1 MEGRGKSRRRSPY
14 RVWKRRGSALLAV
27 LMTLSLMLGDISGL
41 SRVVMAGQGTV
52 REEFRIHREDI
63 LKAAEEAI
71 ENGEPLSEPLA
82 ITSEEEKTEEKYQEI
97 LPADGSVYE
106 IFPDIE
112 QVKEV
117 DSLELRIFIRLAEGA
132 DPASYTLTGDETL
145 VFLYVNGGDVT
156 AEGRINIDG
165 YVSEFT
171 KVAAFEG
178 EEEPMQPGGDT
189 GAAPGNGAAGSGNG
203 SGNGAA
209 GSSGNAGDGTE
220 TAESESNGSGSM
232 DPEDSAADLDGETE
246 AESEEAGDET
256 SEDGMNPEETL
267 PAETQE
273 PESSAA
279 EETEEAEQPSGQ
291 TPDDETP
298 GDQTD
303 GSEADGTASDKN
315 TAEAGTGSADEDKET
330 AGNTENSGAEDNGTD
345 NESNVN
351 ESDAADDASEGN
363 EGSAEDNSQAD
374 PADTENEN
382 AEADKEDG
390 AEPEKSDTAENADSN
405 AADEDNGTGSTV
417 TLSLRNIQKVA
428 ASLASPSEAET
439 PEADGSREAQEETEA
454 DEEDSYYE
462 DNGDPVDEED
472 AAETEDEEDIFQKT
486 HDLKGR
492 KYDEAVL
499 DETVAVRAFAAG
511 MEDAGFNRED
521 LLEGAHQLTYTVAE
535 GEARLIYTP
544 EYVRDEAVVTF
555 GIIPAEGME
564 VYQVTANGEALA
576 ETEETAA
583 IASASEAKR
592 AKASSSDADYD
603 EGRAVYYQIPQVLED
618 QTVEIQVV
626 EEGYNDH
633 PAFLQS
639 RTVNGVTVTV
649 SAEEGI
655 LPAGTELSVEEVT
668 EQVADAVAEKVEAE
682 AGEDSGS
689 DAEELAESEQ
699 GEGLSITQVFAYDIN
714 LMLDGKK
721 LNNDWGETDV
731 VTVKFSGERIE
742 EASKGAEKIEIATLE
757 TPTKTVEAALGG
769 TEEMPVV
776 DHLTA
781 DNIELNTEGRQAI
794 EISGDEGV
802 REIEAEVSH
811 FTVYTLVFGNAYD
824 APKIRVQV
832 VDENGNDIG
841 DSRTVYLGTSSMK
854 VLPIALEIK
863 SSSGS
868 NLNNYYFTRAY
879 VWEGREQVEVRQM
892 RYNNGQ
898 IKYSVIRDVGGAE
911 EIVPNNEDVYF
922 EFSRSKKIYF
932 SANGGTFL
940 GGETVI
946 EATLSSDH
954 TCNDSI
960 PRPSMKDNTEDG
972 TDNLE
977 FKGWVF
983 GDTNFEFGETP
994 VCSGGTVYALYGV
1007 KDDLIESFQENQSLT
1022 AHTGEGD
1029 PAGTVHQSKQA
1040 EWENYEE
1047 GIAKVTLTVDGVP
1060 GGEGVDVVI
1069 VLDKSG
1075 SMSPR
1080 LTNEEYPERMN
1091 PAKEAAMEVINNLL
1105 EDPAANNRVA
1115 FVPYACGNKRLPD
1128 ATTQK
1133 DNEYYPNTHT
1143 NDSVG
1148 FQTAESEG
1156 RNHYLAD
1163 AIKATDAFGGT
1174 CYSDGLNKAYEFI
1187 AGSGNYTTKNLN
1199 RKAYIIF
1206 ISDGVPNSNYD
1217 NDKHIYDARTKLMT
1231 QTQACLKGIYTVG
1244 IQMTEQQSGTLRN
1257 IVYQGTYSDVSDPD
1271 ELSGVLSNIAG
1282 EIQNAGTNAWF
1293 VDEIASDYFTKL
1305 TSEELNEYELEN
1317 SSNVYYETDMQ
1328 YRKDNVWKS
1337 VVADEVVVNIGEIT
1351 SAVKTYSFY
1360 LKVKDPDLLNQEW
1373 EKPTNDSITL
1383 TYTDINNIHR
1393 TVEDQRGDTDETIEI
1408 GKPTLERYAEPFVIQ
1423 KLFDKKEDLSQ
1434 LNQVEF
1440 TLQKVKDYAGNPFS
1454 ESQSVVTLSAVG
1466 DMFNAGNLGLGTYEV
1481 REVKTANG
1489 YQILEH
1495 PIEVVIGL
1503 EQDYSATGD
1512 GVAVEY
1518 PSEYPSGEKSMLES
1532 TIVVKYNGAEV
1543 TQQSD
1548 PVSVSGEGK
1557 GAYVVNNQSMPK
1569 LPETGG
1575 PGFIMMERFGWMLLL
1590 MAMLGVEVQML
1601 SNRKKRR

>member
-1 MEGRGKSRRRSPY
+1 MERWNEITKADKKQKTPGTGERNRIDQEEKEREEKSMEGRGKSRRRSPY

-27 LMTLSLMLGDISGL
+27 LLTLSLMLGDISGL

-156 AEGRINIDG
+156 AEGRVNIDG

-171 KVAAFEG
+171 KVAAFES
-178 EEEPMQPGGDT
+178 EEEPMQPGGTT

-209 GSSGNAGDGTE
+209 GGSGNAGNGTAAE
-220 TAESESNGSGSM
+220 ESESSESDSM

-246 AESEEAGDET
+246 AESEEAGDGT
-256 SEDGMNPEETL
+256 SEDGMSPEETL

-273 PESSAA
+273 PSQEPESSAA
-279 EETEEAEQPSGQ
+279 EETEQLSGQ

-303 GSEADGTASDKN
+303 GSEADGTASDEN
-315 TAEAGTGSADEDKET
+315 TAEAGTGIVDEDKET
-330 AGNTENSGAEDNGTD
+330 AGNTENSDAADDSAD
-345 NESNVN
+345 NESDVN

-363 EGSAEDNSQAD
+363 EGNAEDNGQAD

-382 AEADKEDG
+382 TEADKEDG

-405 AADEDNGTGSTV
+405 AADEGNEAGSTV

-439 PEADGSREAQEETEA
+439 PEADESQEEQEESES

-472 AAETEDEEDIFQKT
+472 AAEAEDEEDIFRKT

-499 DETVAVRAFAAG
+499 DETVTVRAFAAG
-511 MEDAGFNRED
+511 MEDAGFNRDE

-576 ETEETAA
+576 ETEETAV

-603 EGRAVYYQIPQVLED
+603 EERAVYYQIPQVLED
-618 QTVEIQVV
+618 QTIEIQVV

-668 EQVADAVAEKVEAE
+668 EQVADAVAEKVESE

-731 VTVKFSGERIE
+731 VTVKFSGERIK

-776 DHLTA
+776 ENLTA
-781 DNIELNTEGRQAI
+781 EDIQIKTEGRQAI
-794 EISGDEGV
+794 DISGDSSV
-802 REIEAEVSH
+802 QEIETDVSH
-811 FTVYTLVFGNAYD
+811 FSIWTIGLYAKAKPKTVTFYAGY
-824 APKIRVQV
+824 
-832 VDENGNDIG
+832 ENGAKFSDG
-841 DSRTVYLGTSSMK
+841 ASYKEVTV
-854 VLPIALEIK
+854 
-863 SSSGS
+863 SGS
-868 NLNNYYFTRAY
+868 YIHESEFPIPPILEENGERAEFVGWVYNDARFTS
-879 VWEGREQVEVRQM
+879 QTK
-892 RYNNGQ
+892 
-898 IKYSVIRDVGGAE
+898 ITGGE
-911 EIVPNNEDVYF
+911 
-922 EFSRSKKIYF
+922 KIYALF
-932 SANGGTFL
+932 KTDDDRYKKNQ
-940 GGETVI
+940 
-946 EATLSSDH
+946 
-954 TCNDSI
+954 SI
-960 PRPSMKDNTEDG
+960 PDESTADPGKVTAKKTATWVDYENGLAKIDLSVEGNPKQSG
-972 TDNLE
+972 TD
-977 FKGWVF
+977 
-983 GDTNFEFGETP
+983 
-994 VCSGGTVYALYGV
+994 
-1007 KDDLIESFQENQSLT
+1007 
-1022 AHTGEGD
+1022 
-1029 PAGTVHQSKQA
+1029 
-1040 EWENYEE
+1040 
-1047 GIAKVTLTVDGVP
+1047 
-1060 GGEGVDVVI
+1060 VI
-1069 VLDKSG
+1069 IILDKSG
-1075 SMSPR
+1075 SMSTR
-1080 LTNEEYPERMN
+1080 LSGDDYPERMV
-1091 PAKEAAMEVINNLL
+1091 EARN
-1105 EDPAANNRVA
+1105 AARVVRDAFLTEGSKNRVA
-1115 FVPYACGNKRLPD
+1115 YIPFSSGEPIVKADSYDPCN
-1128 ATTQK
+1128 
-1133 DNEYYPNTHT
+1133 HT
-1143 NDSVG
+1143 ESYVG
-1148 FQTAESEG
+1148 FQTYEKNEE
-1156 RNHYLAD
+1156 NHYLEL
-1163 AIKATDAFGGT
+1163 AIRATDAYGGT
-1174 CYSDGLNKAYEFI
+1174 SYHDALNKAKEVL
-1187 AGSGNYTTKNLN
+1187 AARGDDTNEKTV
-1199 RKAYIIF
+1199 IIF
-1206 ISDGVPNSNYD
+1206 ISDGAPNKKYDYVKGETEKSDEDYVYDSND
-1217 NDKHIYDARTKLMT
+1217 DPLAVADSLKDTGVEIYS
-1231 QTQACLKGIYTVG
+1231 VG
-1244 IQMTEQQSGTLRN
+1244 IQISNNSNAVAAMRN
-1257 IVYQGTYSDVSDPD
+1257 ISSGPNFYYDVEDLGELEDAMKEISGKIQLAGTKAKLEDT
-1271 ELSGVLSNIAG
+1271 LSNHFRLLNNDDFKDEKLNLSQYGLEVEGKGIVTEPGDSFEIIGDKTVSFKVGDITATPQKYQIYVRIKDEYKTPDG
-1282 EIQNAGTNAWF
+1282 E
-1293 VDEIASDYFTKL
+1293 KL
-1305 TSEELNEYELEN
+1305 YPTN
-1317 SSNVYYETDMQ
+1317 SSV
-1328 YRKDNVWKS
+1328 
-1337 VVADEVVVNIGEIT
+1337 
-1351 SAVKTYSFY
+1351 
-1360 LKVKDPDLLNQEW
+1360 
-1373 EKPTNDSITL
+1373 TL
-1383 TYTDINNIHR
+1383 TYMDINEKSQTKN
-1393 TVEDQRGDTDETIEI
+1393 EQEI
-1408 GKPTLERYAEPFVIQ
+1408 GSPKLDRYGEKIQ
-1423 KLFDKKEDLSQ
+1423 FQKVLKESENPDFSK
-1434 LNQVEF
+1434 VEF
-1440 TLQKVKDYAGNPFS
+1440 KIYRANEKGEFVESSEYLMNNVTFTDTSAGLFTSNISLGVTNDGTAIYYLQETNTASGYNILPEPIKVSLKVDP
-1454 ESQSVVTLSAVG
+1454 
-1466 DMFNAGNLGLGTYEV
+1466 LGVYVEGTY
-1481 REVKTANG
+1481 
-1489 YQILEH
+1489 
-1495 PIEVVIGL
+1495 P
-1503 EQDYSATGD
+1503 DDGD
-1512 GVAVEY
+1512 GML
-1518 PSEYPSGEKSMLES
+1518 GETKGESLTS
-1532 TIVVKYNGAEV
+1532 TITLNMSMERDTEGKYVSQTKGVYCINNYPGAE
-1543 TQQSD
+1543 
-1548 PVSVSGEGK
+1548 
-1557 GAYVVNNQSMPK
+1557 

-1590 MAMLGVEVQML
+1590 IAMLGVEVQML
-1601 SNRKKRR
+1601 SNKKKRQ

>member
-1 MEGRGKSRRRSPY
+1 MMERWNETTKADKKQKTPGTGERNRIDQEEKEREEESMEGRGKSRRRSPY

-27 LMTLSLMLGDISGL
+27 LLTLSLMLGDISGL

-52 REEFRIHREDI
+52 REEFRIHRENI

-156 AEGRINIDG
+156 AEGRVNIDG

-171 KVAAFEG
+171 KVAAFES
-178 EEEPMQPGGDT
+178 EEEPMQPGGTT

-209 GSSGNAGDGTE
+209 GGGNAGNGTE
-220 TAESESNGSGSM
+220 TAESESSESGSM

-246 AESEEAGDET
+246 AESEEAGDEA
-256 SEDGMNPEETL
+256 SEDGMSPEETL

-273 PESSAA
+273 PSQELESSAA
-279 EETEEAEQPSGQ
+279 EETEETEAAEQPSGQ

-303 GSEADGTASDKN
+303 GSEADGTASDEN

-405 AADEDNGTGSTV
+405 AADEDNEAGSTV
-417 TLSLRNIQKVA
+417 TLSLRNVQKVA
-428 ASLASPSEAET
+428 ASLASPSEAEI
-439 PEADGSREAQEETEA
+439 PEADESQEEQEESEA

-472 AAETEDEEDIFQKT
+472 AAEAEDEEDIFKKT

-499 DETVAVRAFAAG
+499 DETVTVRAFAAG

-521 LLEGAHQLTYTVAE
+521 LLEGTHQLTYTVAE

-583 IASASEAKR
+583 IASASQAKR

-603 EGRAVYYQIPQVLED
+603 EERAVYYQIPQVLED

-626 EEGYNDH
+626 EEGYSDH

-668 EQVADAVAEKVEAE
+668 EQVADAVAEKVEEE
-682 AGEDSGS
+682 AGKDSNS
-689 DAEELAESEQ
+689 AAEEQTESET
-699 GEGLSITQVFAYDIN
+699 GDSLSVTQVLAYDIN

-721 LNNDWGETDV
+721 LNNDWGETNV

-742 EASKGAEKIEIATLE
+742 EASKDAEKIEIATLE

-776 DHLTA
+776 ENLTA
-781 DNIELNTEGRQAI
+781 EDIQIKTEGRQAI
-794 EISGDEGV
+794 DISGDSSV
-802 REIEAEVSH
+802 QEIETEVSH
-811 FTVYTLVFGNAYD
+811 FSVYTITFSGSKADYQ
-824 APKIRVQV
+824 IYIE
-832 VDENGNDIG
+832 DENGEGIGKRADIDDVDLCNKD
-841 DSRTVYLGTSSMK
+841 DSS
-854 VLPIALEIK
+854 PIKTAISIIRGNYFLR
-863 SSSGS
+863 
-868 NLNNYYFTRAY
+868 NNEYYFHNAY
-879 VWEGREQVEVRQM
+879 VESRDGTKYTLESIYTQDGNICYRYQQPFGGKYEGR
-892 RYNNGQ
+892 
-898 IKYSVIRDVGGAE
+898 IDRDDSN
-911 EIVPNNEDVYF
+911 P
-922 EFSRSKKIYF
+922 KIHFVFTQDNTVTF
-932 SANGGTFL
+932 SANDGEFPGGS
-940 GGETVI
+940 ETYTAKLVSNTNPVV
-946 EATLSSDH
+946 EGWPSDPTLTGAAFSGWVY
-954 TCNDSI
+954 
-960 PRPSMKDNTEDG
+960 KDA
-972 TDNLE
+972 E
-977 FKGWVF
+977 FKEN
-983 GDTNFEFGETP
+983 TYA
-994 VCSGGTVYALYGV
+994 CAGTTIYALYNTNLPDRKEN
-1007 KDDLIESFQENQSLT
+1007 KDAVNADAGKVT
-1022 AHTGEGD
+1022 AKKDATW
-1029 PAGTVHQSKQA
+1029 V
-1040 EWENYEE
+1040 NYDE
-1047 GIAKVTLTVDGVP
+1047 GIARIDFTVSGIP
-1060 GGEGVDVVI
+1060 EEGGIDVVI

-1075 SMSPR
+1075 SMSYR
-1080 LTNEEYPERMN
+1080 LSNDHFPERM
-1091 PAKEAAMEVINNLL
+1091 KEESGARAAAEAIIDSLL
-1105 EDPAANNRVA
+1105 TENGNNRVA
-1115 FVPYACGNKRLPD
+1115 YVPFSAYRQLVND
-1128 ATTQK
+1128 A
-1133 DNEYYPNTHT
+1133 NTGDVGYSPQNHT
-1143 NDSVG
+1143 ESYVG
-1148 FQTAESEG
+1148 FQTYASETQD
-1156 RNHYLAD
+1156 HYLEY
-1163 AIKATDAFGGT
+1163 AINATDAYGGT
-1174 CYSDGLNKAYEFI
+1174 
-1187 AGSGNYTTKNLN
+1187 NYTEGLETAANIIGQN
-1199 RKAYIIF
+1199 PSRPTYIIF
-1206 ISDGVPNSNYD
+1206 ISDGKPNTKYD
-1217 NDKHIYDARTKLMT
+1217 EHGRAVNAAQELKEKGVTIYS
-1231 QTQACLKGIYTVG
+1231 VG
-1244 IQMTEQQSGTLRN
+1244 IQLQDGDKGTIQTICNQPSSQYYKDVGNMSDLLKTLQG
-1257 IVYQGTYSDVSDPD
+1257 IVDGLKKVGTDGRF
-1271 ELSGVLSNIAG
+1271 E
-1282 EIQNAGTNAWF
+1282 
-1293 VDEIASDYFTKL
+1293 DEISEYFTPL
-1305 TSEELNEYELEN
+1305 SSAELDEYDLEN
-1317 SSNVYYETDMQ
+1317 SQGVAVNEDKVVTITVGDIPVAEKEYFVYVKINEANKTPTD
-1328 YRKDNVWKS
+1328 K
-1337 VVADEVVVNIGEIT
+1337 
-1351 SAVKTYSFY
+1351 KTYKTNKDVKFY
-1360 LKVKDPDLLNQEW
+1360 YTDTETKPQTIAKDQIGDPDLDRYGASLAFTKTLASGGTEYSKVKFSLYKAVWDEANGTWDYAKDQQGNLLAPLVSEISVDGSSHILNLPPLGYGNYLLKETATADGYQLLE
-1373 EKPTNDSITL
+1373 EPILIQVK
-1383 TYTDINNIHR
+1383 
-1393 TVEDQRGDTDETIEI
+1393 VE
-1408 GKPTLERYAEPFVIQ
+1408 P
-1423 KLFDKKEDLSQ
+1423 LSQ
-1434 LNQVEF
+1434 TGYGWLGTKE
-1440 TLQKVKDYAGNPFS
+1440 
-1454 ESQSVVTLSAVG
+1454 SVVSVNVNG
-1466 DMFNAGNLGLGTYEV
+1466 ENINL
-1481 REVKTANG
+1481 N
-1489 YQILEH
+1489 
-1495 PIEVVIGL
+1495 
-1503 EQDYSATGD
+1503 S
-1512 GVAVEY
+1512 
-1518 PSEYPSGEKSMLES
+1518 
-1532 TIVVKYNGAEV
+1532 
-1543 TQQSD
+1543 
-1548 PVSVSGEGK
+1548 GK
-1557 GAYVVNNQSMPK
+1557 GTWNITNVKLPE

-1575 PGFIMMERFGWMLLL
+1575 PGYIMAERFGWILLL
-1590 MAMLGVEVQML
+1590 LAMFGTEIQIWGR
-1601 SNRKKRR
+1601 NKRKEE

>member
-390 AEPEKSDTAENADSN
+390 AEPEKSDTEENADSN
-405 AADEDNGTGSTV
+405 AADEDNGTGGTV

-428 ASLASPSEAET
+428 ASLASPSEADK
-439 PEADGSREAQEETEA
+439 PEADESQEEQEESEA

-472 AAETEDEEDIFQKT
+472 AAEAEDEEDIFKKT

-521 LLEGAHQLTYTVAE
+521 LLEGAHRLTYTVAE

-583 IASASEAKR
+583 IASASQAKR

-603 EGRAVYYQIPQVLED
+603 EERAVYYQIPQVLED
-618 QTVEIQVV
+618 QAVEIQVV

-802 REIEAEVSH
+802 REIKAEVSH
-811 FTVYTLVFGNAYD
+811 FTVYTLVFGENTAGRRI
-824 APKIRVQV
+824 KVEV
-832 VDENGNDIG
+832 VDENGTDIG
-841 DSRTVYLGTSSMK
+841 EGRNTTITLTSTSMK
-854 VLPIALEIK
+854 VLPIAMEILDRD
-863 SSSGS
+863 SMSG
-868 NLNNYYFTRAY
+868 YYFTRAY
-879 VWEGREQVEVRQM
+879 VYENGQQVEVRQM
-892 RYNNGQ
+892 RYTEEDVW
-898 IKYSVIRDVGGAE
+898 YEVIRPVGGSERIRAGE
-911 EIVPNNEDVYF
+911 EDVYF
-922 EFSRSKKIYF
+922 EFSQNTEITF
-932 SANGGTFL
+932 SANGGTFP
-940 GGETVI
+940 GGVTEIT
-946 EATLSSDH
+946 ANLSSDH
-954 TCNDSI
+954 TCSDRI
-960 PRPSMKDNTEDG
+960 PDPSMDDNTPEDG

-1007 KDDLIESFQENQSLT
+1007 KDDSIESFQENQSLT

-1091 PAKEAAMEVINNLL
+1091 PAKEAAMEVISNLL

-1128 ATTQK
+1128 ATQK

-1156 RNHYLAD
+1156 GNHYLAD

-1187 AGSGNYTTKNLN
+1187 AGSGNYTTEKLN

-1217 NDKHIYDARTKLMT
+1217 NDERIYDARTNLVNRE
-1231 QTQACLKGIYTVG
+1231 CLKGIYTVG
-1244 IQMTEQQSGTLRN
+1244 IQMTEQQSGTLKN

-1317 SSNVYYETDMQ
+1317 SSNVYYETHMR
-1328 YRKDNVWKS
+1328 YMKDNVWQS
-1337 VVADEVVVNIGEIT
+1337 VVEDEVVVNIGEIT

-1373 EKPTNDSITL
+1373 EKPTNNSITL
-1383 TYTDINNIHR
+1383 TYTDINNIHQ
-1393 TVEDQRGDTDETIEI
+1393 TVEDQRSDTDETIEI

-1423 KLFDKKEDLSQ
+1423 KLFDKDEDPSQ

-1440 TLQKVKDYAGNPFS
+1440 TLQKIKDYAGNQFS

-1512 GVAVEY
+1512 KVAVEY
-1518 PSEYPSGEKSMLES
+1518 SSEYPSGEKSMLES